1 MEQSTPYNEIQTLP
15 FTFLGLAEQE
25 SSLALSRTVI
35 IPVAYDSTTS
45 YKSGARE
52 GPAAIINASRY
63 MEDYDIELQR
73 EPSASGIHTYPQ
85 LEARV
90 NSPESMIQQ
99 VQTVVQAHALMGKLV
114 VTLGGDHSISIGAVA
129 AHKSLF
135 KDISVLYFDAHADL
149 RDHYQGSS
157 YGHASTAKRIHEQ
170 VNQLVQVGI
179 RSMSSEESDF
189 IEERH
194 IPSFM
199 WNSPSKIADSEYPEG
214 YPPFRDLPLSKRL
227 EAITSRLSTHVYIS
241 IDLDV
246 FDPSEMPSVGT
257 PEPGGLRWRDLIDM
271 LHGVSQQKTI
281 IGFDL
286 VELSPEQ
293 GPNFASYTAARLVYT
308 LIGYALQSQDD
319 ATNIAMED

>member
-1 MEQSTPYNEIQTLP
+1 MEQSTPYNQIQTLP
-15 FTFLGLAEQE
+15 FTFLGLSEQE
-25 SSLALSRTVI
+25 SSLALSKTVI

-52 GPAAIINASRY
+52 GPSAIINASRY
-63 MEDYDIELQR
+63 MEDYDIDLQR

-90 NSPESMIQQ
+90 DSPESMIQQ
-99 VQTVVQAHALMGKLV
+99 VRTVVQQHALMGKLV

-135 KDISVLYFDAHADL
+135 KDMSVLYFDAHADL

-157 YGHASTAKRIHEQ
+157 YGHGSTARRINEQ
-170 VNQLVQVGI
+170 VDQLVQVGI
-179 RSMSSEESDF
+179 RSISSEESDF
-189 IEERH
+189 IEEH
-194 IPSFM
+194 QTPSFM
-199 WNSPSKIADSEYPEG
+199 WNSASKIADSGYPEG
-214 YPPFRDLPLSKRL
+214 YPPFRDLPLASRL
-227 EAITSRLSTHVYIS
+227 EAITSRLSPNVYIS

-246 FDPSEMPSVGT
+246 LDPSEMPSVGT
-257 PEPGGLRWRDLIDM
+257 PEPGGLRWHDLIGI
-271 LHGVSQQKTI
+271 LHGVSQRKRI
-281 IGFDL
+281 VGFDL
-286 VELSPEQ
+286 VELSPGQ

-319 ATNIAMED
+319 ATNVGMKD